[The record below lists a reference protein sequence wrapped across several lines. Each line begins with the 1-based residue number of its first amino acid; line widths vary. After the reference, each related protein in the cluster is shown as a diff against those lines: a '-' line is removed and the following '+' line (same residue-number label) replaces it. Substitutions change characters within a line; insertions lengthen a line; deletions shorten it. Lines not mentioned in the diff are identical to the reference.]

1 MLKYISIKYNRL
13 MMIVKQVY
21 PNWKKPI
28 YYGIAM
34 ALLLFS
40 AFYSLRHFS
49 PKRVVPDGL
58 ITGKA
63 DTGTVLNTLDAQGV
77 VVPENEVFLRAYSA
91 GVIKEIINSPGSH
104 IKTGDVILLL
114 ETDQIKTDIENAMDQ
129 LEVMKNNLWKN
140 QLNTTST
147 KVDLEYNMEM
157 KKLNIASLKSDL
169 ADQEQL
175 LEVGGIS
182 PAKIE
187 KTRQEL
193 VIAEMELKTTQQKNT
208 IRLKQLDAEEEG
220 LLLQIAMKEK
230 EIEMMNETFSK
241 MTIKAPSSGIVL
253 NIYHKEGEKVNSD
266 ELIAQISNMT
276 TFKLNASISED
287 FADIVKTG
295 GEVTVEVNKEFLSG
309 QIGRVLPVIENNKVN
324 FEVFLVESNHPGL
337 IPNMNIV
344 VKVIKERRDSVL
356 RIPTG
361 EAFNKLEKQ
370 YVFVSKG
377 DKAYR
382 KEIITGL
389 KGSNYIEIISG
400 INAGDEIILSDISS
414 FRHMKEVEIKK

>member
-1 MLKYISIKYNRL
+1 MMHIKEIFTR
-13 MMIVKQVY
+13 
-21 PNWKKPI
+21 WKKTI
-28 YYGIAM
+28 YYSIAM
-34 ALLLFS
+34 ALLFFS
-40 AFYSLRHFS
+40 AYYSFSHFS
-49 PKRVVPDGL
+49 PKKIVPGGF
-58 ITGKA
+58 ITGKVDSGA
-63 DTGTVLNTLDAQGV
+63 VFYTLDAQGV

-91 GVIKEIINSPGSH
+91 GVIKKIINSPGSH
-104 IKTGDVILLL
+104 IKAGDVILLL
-114 ETDQIKTDIENAMDQ
+114 DTDQIKTDIENAMDQ

-140 QLNTTST
+140 RLNATST
-147 KVDLEYNMEM
+147 KVDLEYNMEL
-157 KKLNIASLKSDL
+157 KKLNITSLKSDL

-193 VIAEMELKTTQQKNT
+193 VIADMELKTAQQKNT
-208 IRLKQLDAEEEG
+208 IQLKQLDAEEQG
-220 LLLQIAMKEK
+220 LLLQITMKEK

-266 ELIAQISNMT
+266 ELLAQISNMN

-295 GEVTVEVNKEFLSG
+295 GEVTTEVNKEFLAG

-324 FEVFLVESNHPGL
+324 FEVFLVESNHPSL
-337 IPNMNIV
+337 IPNMNVIV
-344 VKVIKERRDSVL
+344 QVIKERRDSVL

-361 EAFNKLEKQ
+361 EAFNNSEKQ
-370 YVFVSKG
+370 YVFILKG
-377 DKAYR
+377 NKALR

-389 KGSNYIEIISG
+389 KGSNYMEIISG
-400 INAGDEIILSDISS
+400 ANIGDEIILSDISS
-414 FRHMKEVEIKK
+414 FRHMKEVEIEN